1 MFLNFK
7 NCFFCGA
14 GRGGSCTVWP
24 VSSLFPRQGSNT
36 YPLHWEH
43 GILTTRLPGKSLLF
57 YFEASFACIFSVYS
71 HVSIMLSA
79 VTSFFLCHT
88 ACGILVPNESV
99 SLSVMSDS
107 LRPQG
112 LSVSSVHGILQ
123 ARILE
128 WVAIIKPMPPALQ
141 ALSLNHWTLG
151 EVPTVTSNIRK
162 HAP

>member
-1 MFLNFK
+1 M
-7 NCFFCGA
+7 
-14 GRGGSCTVWP
+14 RP
-24 VSSLFPRQGSNT
+24 VSSLFPRQESNT

-43 GILTTRLPGKSLLF
+43 GILTTRPPGKSLLF
-57 YFEASFACIFSVYS
+57 YFEASFALVYG

-88 ACGILVPNESV
+88 ACGILVPNKSV

-151 EVPTVTSNIRK
+151 DVPTVTSNVRK